1 MISATRPCAALL
13 LVLFA
18 NGACA
23 DDSFTAT
30 TGTTAVDQTG
40 DDSRSFAAQYVSH
53 GVREDQGRKNNVAA
67 FDVRLPG
74 GWTLGSSTARVDGRL
89 IDKGRFATRF
99 YGGYRGGLG
108 PLGYSALTTWYSYPG
123 ARRGL
128 TGTGYDFGEVSAGL
142 SYGSLYARYNYTL
155 SRDFFGIPD
164 ARGSGYLDLGMR
176 HELDHRMSL
185 MLHAGDGHV
194 AGASKGM
201 WDWRD
206 LRAGLNRKFENGWML
221 ALNYTRAFG
230 AAGPY
235 DRYSLPG
242 GRADER
248 PMFVNAGRK
257 ALVLSLRRSF

>member
-13 LVLFA
+13 LALTAGF
-18 NGACA
+18 ACA

-30 TGTTAVDQTG
+30 TGNTAVDQTG

-53 GVREDQGRKNNVAA
+53 GLREDKGRTANVAA
-67 FDVRLPG
+67 FDLNLPS
-74 GWTLGSSTARVDGRL
+74 GWTVGSATSRVDGRL
-89 IDKGRFATRF
+89 IDNGRFATRF
-99 YGGYRGGLG
+99 YGGYRGAAGQ
-108 PLGYSALTTWYSYPG
+108 LGYSVLSTWYSYPG

-164 ARGSGYLDLGMR
+164 ARGSGYLDLGMH
-176 HELDHRMSL
+176 HEFDHRMSL
-185 MLHAGDGHV
+185 MLHAGNGHV
-194 AGASKGM
+194 AGPNNGI

-206 LRAGLNRKFENGWML
+206 LKAGLTRKLDNGWML

-248 PMFVNAGRK
+248 PMFLNAGRK